1 MLKLLLVGYNS
12 AKILRVV
19 CCSLPGKYL
28 PLKPPPPPKKNQ
40 CNSQTLQKYRLSS
53 GPAYTVSERS
63 TRPWGKV
70 ATERVGPE
78 VDPGT
83 VAPSGKMATTT
94 MDGGRKPAWQPE
106 SQHHDSS
113 LSRLAGGML
122 TSAWD
127 GVCSGVTAA
136 ALKAV
141 EHTAGAFFNKD
152 GKQTV
157 DQGAQSI
164 MACLAGSAADP
175 PPAQMSAPAP
185 KPAVP
190 SDNLGPDQLMLSV
203 LEMQKQQMQQQTILQ
218 QQLLRLQEAQSSP
231 PSSLVQN
238 FRAPVPARSK
248 SRQKASTPASAP
260 STPASAAAPKQKAK
274 RPAAGKAK
282 VSKTGRRVRAGS
294 LAKPGPKTK
303 PGRSE

>member
-1 MLKLLLVGYNS
+1 MGKGGY
-12 AKILRVV
+12 
-19 CCSLPGKYL
+19 GKGWSRGRSWHRS
-28 PLKPPPPPKKNQ
+28 
-40 CNSQTLQKYRLSS
+40 SQWQ
-53 GPAYTVSERS
+53 
-63 TRPWGKV
+63 
-70 ATERVGPE
+70 
-78 VDPGT
+78 
-83 VAPSGKMATTT
+83 
-94 MDGGRKPAWQPE
+94 DGNYYHGWRKPAWQPE

-190 SDNLGPDQLMLSV
+190 ADNPGPDQLMLSV

-231 PSSLVQN
+231 PSSLAQN
-238 FRAPVPARSK
+238 PPAPVPARSK

>member
-1 MLKLLLVGYNS
+1 MGKGGY
-12 AKILRVV
+12 
-19 CCSLPGKYL
+19 GKGWSRGRSWHRS
-28 PLKPPPPPKKNQ
+28 
-40 CNSQTLQKYRLSS
+40 SQWQ
-53 GPAYTVSERS
+53 
-63 TRPWGKV
+63 
-70 ATERVGPE
+70 
-78 VDPGT
+78 
-83 VAPSGKMATTT
+83 
-94 MDGGRKPAWQPE
+94 DGNYYHGWRKPAWQPE

-190 SDNLGPDQLMLSV
+190 ADNPGPDQLMLSV

-218 QQLLRLQEAQSSP
+218 HKSIALLHSGKYCRIIC
-231 PSSLVQN
+231 QN
-238 FRAPVPARSK
+238 SWLLIGHF
-248 SRQKASTPASAP
+248 T
-260 STPASAAAPKQKAK
+260 
-274 RPAAGKAK
+274 
-282 VSKTGRRVRAGS
+282 
-294 LAKPGPKTK
+294 
-303 PGRSE
+303 